1 MKKFLVTLIYASLA
15 TLVVGYLFLV
25 LQIQGFQD
33 VALGAFW
40 LHTIAYIGYS
50 LLVPYKDGRMIY
62 PISLLLIAVAIQVF
76 NIPIN
81 NFISPLNL
89 SILIFIIFMSYCAFH
104 LLIKDYLGEND
115 LKLLPKINIASL
127 ALILLATLFKIAKLP
142 KVTEL
147 MVIGCGAV
155 ALMLLFTGV
164 TKGLKREKKT

>member
-1 MKKFLVTLIYASLA
+1 MKKFLVTLIYATLA

-25 LQIQGFQD
+25 LQIPGFGE

-62 PISLLLIAVAIQVF
+62 PISVLLIAVAILVF

-81 NFISPLNL
+81 QALSPLNL
-89 SILIFIIFMSYCAFH
+89 RILIFVTFTGYCAFH
-104 LLIKDYLGEND
+104 LLVKDYIGAND
-115 LKLLPKINIASL
+115 LKLLPKINILSL
-127 ALILLATLFKIAKLP
+127 GLSLIATIFKIAKWP
-142 KVTEL
+142 MVTEL
-147 MVIGCGAV
+147 MVLGCGAV

-164 TKGLKREKKT
+164 TKGLKRKNYN